1 MDLDALRI
9 FLKVAELG
17 SITRAGAQ
25 LGLSKSRVSRR
36 VNALERELDAHLFH
50 RTTRAVRLTADGEAL
65 LPRARRIV
73 REGDEIGALFH
84 TGRGLRGQVRVDLPV
99 KIARRV
105 ILPALPELLARH
117 PALELFIN
125 TTDRLVDAIGEGFD
139 CVLRVGELAD
149 SELRGRK
156 LGALPMINCAS
167 LGYVERRGAP
177 RSLDELDD
185 HLLVRYAAGRG
196 AAPAALEYE
205 VDGDERRRTMRSL
218 VTVSGTDAYFAACVA
233 GLGIVQIPR
242 IAADEALAR
251 GELVEVL
258 PTHRC
263 APMPVTLLHTHGRRP
278 PARVRAVMDWIAGV
292 LAPYLSAA
300 AA

>member
-105 ILPALPELLARH
+105 ILPALPELL
-117 PALELFIN
+117 LFIAGLLLLVLGSLRER
-125 TTDRLVDAIGEGFD
+125 DAARLVTPLAI
-139 CVLRVGELAD
+139 L
-149 SELRGRK
+149 
-156 LGALPMINCAS
+156 S
-167 LGYVERRGAP
+167 LIV
-177 RSLDELDD
+177 
-185 HLLVRYAAGRG
+185 AAFVVIWSWMFWATG
-196 AAPAALEYE
+196 P
-205 VDGDERRRTMRSL
+205 S
-218 VTVSGTDAYFAACVA
+218 
-233 GLGIVQIPR
+233 
-242 IAADEALAR
+242 
-251 GELVEVL
+251 
-258 PTHRC
+258 
-263 APMPVTLLHTHGRRP
+263 
-278 PARVRAVMDWIAGV
+278 
-292 LAPYLSAA
+292 SAA
-300 AA
+300 V

>member
-117 PALELFIN
+117 PAI
-125 TTDRLVDAIGEGFD
+125 
-139 CVLRVGELAD
+139 AD
-149 SELRGRK
+149 S
-156 LGALPMINCAS
+156 
-167 LGYVERRGAP
+167 V
-177 RSLDELDD
+177 DEVMQQYGLTPQE
-185 HLLVRYAAGRG
+185 VAAVDEHREW
-196 AAPAALEYE
+196 AATAA
-205 VDGDERRRTMRSL
+205 
-218 VTVSGTDAYFAACVA
+218 
-233 GLGIVQIPR
+233 
-242 IAADEALAR
+242 
-251 GELVEVL
+251 
-258 PTHRC
+258 
-263 APMPVTLLHTHGRRP
+263 
-278 PARVRAVMDWIAGV
+278 
-292 LAPYLSAA
+292 
-300 AA
+300 